1 MAVLCRPIPATADDD
16 PLKGFDVS
24 TAEPAAP
31 DNWPEDALTTGTAE
45 APEEAEDS
53 LFEAKTRPL
62 ESRSRL
68 MRCKSVPNS
77 AACW

>member
-1 MAVLCRPIPATADDD
+1 M
-16 PLKGFDVS
+16 
-24 TAEPAAP
+24 
-31 DNWPEDALTTGTAE
+31 TTGTAE

-53 LFEAKTRPL
+53 LFEANRRPL

-68 MRCKSVPNS
+68 IRCRSVPIS